1 MDRTEGHPI
10 PEPASP
16 VVLEPR
22 PPRGPVRTHL
32 PGRAARE
39 RAGDARNGTEPR
51 PPADPD
57 WPAGNVVRGLD

>member
-1 MDRTEGHPI
+1 MDRLEGHPI
-10 PEPASP
+10 PEPEGP
-16 VVLEPR
+16 VTLAPR

-39 RAGDARNGTEPR
+39 RGGDTGSGTEPR

-57 WPAGNVVRGLD
+57 WPSGNVVRGLD